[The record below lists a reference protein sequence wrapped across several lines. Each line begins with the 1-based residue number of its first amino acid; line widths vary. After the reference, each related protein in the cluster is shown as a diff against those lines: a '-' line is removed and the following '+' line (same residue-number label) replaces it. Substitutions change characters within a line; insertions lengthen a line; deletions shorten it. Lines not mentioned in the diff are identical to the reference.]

1 MSSISKQ
8 QLGDITTSIIR
19 KGVDYIEDIEKNRDY
34 FKLFWPT
41 RADAER
47 EDVNEWFMQRG
58 VEALKPEQI
67 RLVREGYLNM
77 RWKKRTATT
86 EESDYK
92 AGEKLWKKIKSVVY
106 DMMNKIYGMD
116 TVSIPILSP
125 AATGIFFNHTYYF
138 FINNLIFNF
147 FCCEGSSSVTT
158 RSSNSSTKSKAAAS
172 AKVVSPTSDSSS
184 TAISPAEAKVGAVGK
199 LLCFL
204 FYLISFSIYLILL

>member
-1 MSSISKQ
+1 MYFKPPVIFLFSFIIMSSISKQ
-8 QLGDITTSIIR
+8 QLGDITTSIIK

-67 RLVREGYLNM
+67 RLVREGYLQM
-77 RWKKRTATT
+77 RWKKRTGT

-106 DMMNKIYGMD
+106 DMMNKIYGLD
-116 TVSIPILSP
+116 TVSIPILSPP

-147 FCCEGSSSVTT
+147 FAV
-158 RSSNSSTKSKAAAS
+158 
-172 AKVVSPTSDSSS
+172 KVHHQSRQDH
-184 TAISPAEAKVGAVGK
+184 
-199 LLCFL
+199 
-204 FYLISFSIYLILL
+204 LIRRQNPRPPPPQR